1 MQAYRAKLV
10 IDAQLNVVWTTA
22 QELKLVP
29 PAPPDVAHPNLEK
42 SFPHTSK
49 ALRSLQ
55 SIGNPRNGTSQHTD
69 VDYWRTTNGMAVC
82 LLLLGPAFAL
92 LVLRRPRGP
101 GGERVMF
108 WTAAYLAFLS
118 HLGTRVLGLFEG
130 HFGWIRNLRANFQG
144 RLWRA
149 ISEGS
154 SALQRRRDR
163 LRPRCLRV
171 HLSHAQSISSSC

>member
-1 MQAYRAKLV
+1 MGLAYWGAAMQAYRAKLV

-82 LLLLGPAFAL
+82 LLLLVRRSPLGVKTAKGTGRRAGD
-92 LVLRRPRGP
+92 VLDSG
-101 GGERVMF
+101 
-108 WTAAYLAFLS
+108 
-118 HLGTRVLGLFEG
+118 VLGLFVA
-130 HFGWIRNLRANFQG
+130 FRNSSPWIIRRA
-144 RLWRA
+144 LWMDSEPSRKFSRA
-149 ISEGS
+149 IM
-154 SALQRRRDR
+154 ARDF
-163 LRPRCLRV
+163 
-171 HLSHAQSISSSC
+171 